1 MARLKITL
9 VRSPIGTLPK
19 HRRTVRSL
27 GLRKLHQTVEKDD
40 NSAIR
45 GMVRA
50 IDHMVRIEELS

>member
-9 VRSPIGTLPK
+9 ERSPIGSLPK

-40 NSAIR
+40 NPAIR

-50 IDHMVRIEELS
+50 IVHMVRVEELS